1 MKSYSSVEKGKSDST
16 KEDSDNSVGN
26 EADRKWRQECVPEPE
41 NQIDLLVDDIL
52 SEDTE
57 SIVYLF
63 SASSP
68 NIGDATGCDRGE
80 DGAHWVPDGQG
91 RVHPVP
97 VGDGVVVGHLHP
109 VPLELVVQELVSQCK
124 LDSKQEEV

>member
-1 MKSYSSVEKGKSDST
+1 MKFIYD
-16 KEDSDNSVGN
+16 
-26 EADRKWRQECVPEPE
+26 
-41 NQIDLLVDDIL
+41 L
-52 SEDTE
+52 SENTE
-57 SIVYLF
+57 TIMSLVR
-63 SASSP
+63 ASSS
-68 NIGDATGCDRGE
+68 NDRNGAGHFRRKH
-80 DGAHWVPDGQG
+80 GAHRVPDGQG